1 MATKLSPEQE
11 KRLAFTMKT
20 LGMTREEV
28 LEMWEEDKEIDQGAK
43 KFELDP
49 ELEAGAKKARQ
60 ADRKST
66 ERKPREKKQ
75 DADKQAL
82 IEQMICALEVSPT
95 NVRDVEIINIER
107 EFSFT
112 YNGKKYKVVMSCPRS

>member
-60 ADRKST
+60 A
-66 ERKPREKKQ
+66 ERKKGDSKPKERKEDEDKTALMQVLMDAVKPTAESLEKTK
-75 DADKQAL
+75 
-82 IEQMICALEVSPT
+82 
-95 NVRDVEIINIER
+95 NG
-107 EFSFT
+107 EFEFT
-112 YNGKKYKVVMSCPRS
+112 FNGRKFKVVLSAPRK

>member
-20 LGMTREEV
+20 LGMSREEV
-28 LEMWEEDKEIDQGAK
+28 LEMWEEDKEIDQGVK

-60 ADRKST
+60 A
-66 ERKPREKKQ
+66 ERKKGDSKPKERKEDEDKTALMQILMDAVKPTAESLEKTK
-75 DADKQAL
+75 
-82 IEQMICALEVSPT
+82 
-95 NVRDVEIINIER
+95 NG
-107 EFSFT
+107 EFEFT
-112 YNGKKYKVVMSCPRS
+112 FNGRKFKVVLSAPRK